1 MATEIKLDEAQMTR
15 LVRKLQ
21 DYFTREF
28 DQELGRF
35 EAEFLLDF
43 LAAEIGAGF
52 YNQGLYDARAVLEKH
67 VEELGEA
74 IYQLEKPVPL
84 K

>member
-1 MATEIKLDEAQMTR
+1 MTTEIKLNEADKTR
-15 LVRKLQ
+15 LVHKLQ
-21 DYFTREF
+21 DYFVREF
-28 DQELGRF
+28 DQDLGRF

-74 IYQLEKPVPL
+74 IYQLEKPVAL
-84 K
+84 R